1 MAGSIFINYRRGESL
16 KDAQHLA
23 TLLEKHFRG
32 RKIFL
37 DVHGIDGGEHWLHT
51 LERQVAQSDAM
62 VSLISPGWADLK
74 DEEGNRRLDNPND
87 FVRFEIVQALVRE
100 IPILPVLVDGAKM
113 PRNTQLPENLME
125 LPRFQALPLRTESV
139 TQDAATIAARL
150 RSLLAKR
157 RAPGVPHWIVGTAA
171 AAALLIGV
179 AVGPFALGLAGI
191 QMPGM
196 SLPAAIQE
204 RIATAESKLT
214 KALRDSEDAAA
225 KLDKAMRDRDQAQ
238 GALAAAEARFADL
251 QKQRDASSG
260 DITRNRAEIE
270 RLNAALTVAQRELTA
285 AQRERT
291 QSKTDLDAANT
302 KIADLQKQLT
312 ASAQATEEANRK
324 LADRSNESAL
334 LAFKESFRDL
344 TAEGQPC
351 PMCPELLVA
360 PKGTFTLG
368 SPDKEPERESL
379 EKGWE
384 SPQVKVT
391 IAQPFAVGKFAV
403 TRGEFAAFVK
413 DSGYKM
419 ADGCSVPDGGGW
431 KVRPELSWQSP
442 GFTQDERHP
451 AVCVSWDEAK
461 AYVAWLSR
469 KTGKPYR
476 LLSDAEREYIARA
489 GTTTPFWWGTTI
501 SWQQAAY
508 YSDAVYQGGG
518 TKGSA
523 RTGTVLVDSFTA
535 NPWGFFSVHGNVWEW
550 VQDCWNRS
558 LQGIPTNGTARAT
571 GDDCTKHV
579 IRGGAW
585 LSSPRYLRSASRIW
599 AGTTFKGHGQG
610 FRVARS
616 L

>member
-1 MAGSIFINYRRGESL
+1 MVSGSIFINYRRGESL

-113 PRNTQLPENLME
+113 PRSTQLPENLME

-139 TQDAATIAARL
+139 TQDAAAIAERIK
-150 RSLLAKR
+150 SLLAKR
-157 RAPGVPHWIVGTAA
+157 RGTGLPRWVAAAAA

-179 AVGPFALGLAGI
+179 TVGPFALSLAGI
-191 QMPGM
+191 PMPGL
-196 SLPAAIQE
+196 SLPAAVQE
-204 RIATAESKLT
+204 RIAAAESKLA
-214 KALRDSEDAAA
+214 KALRDGEDLGA
-225 KLDKAMRDRDQAQ
+225 KLEKAVRDRDQIQ
-238 GALAAAEARFADL
+238 GSLTSVETRLADA
-251 QKQRDASSG
+251 QKQREAATG
-260 DITRNRAEIE
+260 DLTKSRTEIE
-270 RLNAALTVAQRELTA
+270 RLNAALAT
-285 AQRERT
+285 AQRERA
-291 QSKTDLDAANT
+291 QSKTELDAAN
-302 KIADLQKQLT
+302 ARVAELQKQVGT
-312 ASAQATEEANRK
+312 SRPPVTDAT
-324 LADRSNESAL
+324 LSPL
-334 LAFKESFRDL
+334 LAFKDAFRDL

-351 PMCPELLVA
+351 PICPEMLLA
-360 PKGTFTLG
+360 PKGTFLLG
-368 SPDKEPERESL
+368 SPESEPERESI

-384 SPQVKVT
+384 SPQLRVT
-391 IAQPFAVGKFAV
+391 IAQPFAAGKFPV

-419 ADGCSVPDGGGW
+419 SDGCAAPDGSGW
-431 KVRPELSWQSP
+431 KEKPELSWQSP
-442 GFTQDERHP
+442 GFTQDDRHP
-451 AVCVSWDEAK
+451 AVCITWNDAK
-461 AYVAWLSR
+461 AYVAWLAR

-489 GTTTPFWWGTTI
+489 GTTTPFWWGTSLSPT
-501 SWQQAAY
+501 QAAY
-508 YSDAVYQGGG
+508 YADTVYAGGG
-518 TKGSA
+518 TKGA
-523 RTGTVLVDSFTA
+523 GRNATVPVDAFAA
-535 NPWGFFSVHGNVWEW
+535 NPWGFFSVHGNASEW
-550 VQDCWNRS
+550 TEDCWNRTH
-558 LQGIPTNGTARAT
+558 QGNPLNGSART
-571 GDDCTKHV
+571 SGEDCTKHV
-579 IRGGAW
+579 SRGGAW
-585 LSSPRYLRSASRIW
+585 LSYPRILRSASRLW
-599 AGTTFKGHGQG
+599 AGSSFKGQGQG